1 MACLASSDTGCFP
14 PSAHA
19 LYRYPG
25 SILLAN
31 STHLPPPKTPV
42 VIKQNVGVPKTKQ
55 FREGS
60 PSVACGSQPATQQ
73 ASSRS
78 PWLTRVQAGLQL
90 GGCPFSSYT
99 HAGPPWAQAVTWHG
113 LLSGLQRL

>member
-1 MACLASSDTGCFP
+1 MARLASSDTGCFP

-31 STHLPPPKTPV
+31 STHLPPKKKTPV

-55 FREGS
+55 FRKGS
-60 PSVACGSQPATQQ
+60 PSVACGLFQKPLAHWSPSRPPAGRLPIQ
-73 ASSRS
+73 SIPS
-78 PWLTRVQAGLQL
+78 LMLGLPGHRQ
-90 GGCPFSSYT
+90 
-99 HAGPPWAQAVTWHG
+99 
-113 LLSGLQRL
+113 

>member
-1 MACLASSDTGCFP
+1 MAGLASSDTGCFP

-31 STHLPPPKTPV
+31 STHLPPQKTPV

-55 FREGS
+55 FREG
-60 PSVACGSQPATQQ
+60 PHLLPV

-90 GGCPFSSYT
+90 GGCPFSPYPHSC
-99 HAGPPWAQAVTWHG
+99 WASLGTGSDLAW
-113 LLSGLQRL
+113 SP

>member
-1 MACLASSDTGCFP
+1 MARLASSDTGCSP

-31 STHLPPPKTPV
+31 STHLPPKKPPV

-55 FREGS
+55 FREG
-60 PSVACGSQPATQQ
+60 PHLLPV
-73 ASSRS
+73 ASSRN
-78 PWLTRVQAGLQL
+78 PWLTRVQA
-90 GGCPFSSYT
+90 SSWEAAHSVHTLT
-99 HAGPPWAQAVTWHG
+99 HAGPPWAVTWHG
-113 LLSGLQRL
+113 LLSGLQRP